1 MIFTQTELK
10 AYFNGKKRYAFY
22 EEANKEANA
31 ILVHANKIYPK
42 DLIDERRPSES
53 EAVLAYRK
61 KIYKSK
67 TKGPIQKILNELMKI
82 RKADDWSIQ
91 HNKDKVPAS
100 IKEGEDPYT
109 YFEVEF
115 PIFQSVTNWVFTVLL
130 KSYITEANSVVLVM
144 PENLNAT
151 GAELFRPFPYWFPT
165 ASVLEFKEGY
175 GAILKSRDKHTY
187 TENGIEFTDG
197 EIFYVI
203 DKNEVEKYVQ
213 ISSLREFERE
223 GDAFKH
229 NLGYLPA
236 FKVGGQFSR
245 AQEGNYLF
253 ESRINAC
260 IDPLDEA
267 AREYSDLQAEVV
279 QHVHSEKWVLET
291 QKCEKCNGHGKTKQG
306 TPAELVVCTQC
317 KGSGNVGTSPY
328 MHMVV
333 KRAKVGEQQWT
344 GDPAGYIKKPTEI
357 VEIQDRRVDKH
368 IYSALAA
375 VGMEFLADVPLNES
389 GKAKE
394 VDRDPIHTFVNSVGE
409 DLVKNMD
416 TIYKISIDMRYQ
428 VVVPDKKTR
437 KELLPK
443 CNVPT
448 KLDILSANY
457 LVEEINKLRTGNVN
471 PLIVIAAEIELANKK
486 FSTNPK
492 LRDRV
497 VAVFE
502 LDPLPGIS
510 DEIKM
515 SRLQNKG
522 ITIEDYIVSCNIH
535 QLVQT
540 AFFQDEQFGT
550 KKLDEQKK
558 IILALAKPKID
569 DAKLK
574 IDIAEQQQDPANPD
588 PAKPDPANPDP
599 KK

>member
-1 MIFTQTELK
+1 MIFSKEELK
-10 AYFNGKKRYAFY
+10 QYFNGKRRYAFY
-22 EEANKEANA
+22 DEATKEATA

-42 DLIDERRPSES
+42 ELIDERRPSES
-53 EAVLAYRK
+53 ESVLNYRK

-67 TKGPIQKILNELMKI
+67 TKAPIQKILNELMKI

-91 HNKDKVPAS
+91 HQKEKVPAA
-100 IKEGEDPYT
+100 IRPGEDPYT

-115 PIFQSVTNWVFTVLL
+115 PIFESVTNWVFTVLL
-130 KSYITEANSVVLVM
+130 KSYITEANSVILVM
-144 PENLNAT
+144 PTNPGAT
-151 GAELFRPFPYWFPT
+151 GAELFKPFPYWFPT
-165 ASVLEFKEGY
+165 DCVLEFKEGY

-187 TENGIEFTDG
+187 VENGTEFTDG
-197 EIFYVI
+197 EIYYVI
-203 DKNEVEKYVQ
+203 DKTEVEKYVQ
-213 ISSLREFERE
+213 TSSKRDFERE
-223 GDAFKH
+223 GAPFTHK
-229 NLGYLPA
+229 LGYLPC

-245 AQEGNYLF
+245 SQEGNYLY

-260 IDPLDEA
+260 VDPLDEA

-291 QKCEKCNGHGKTKQG
+291 QTCQKCGGHGKTKIG
-306 TPAELVVCTQC
+306 SPAEIVVCDQC

-328 MHMVV
+328 MNIVV
-333 KRAKVGEQQWT
+333 KRAKLNEQQWT

-357 VEIQDRRVDKH
+357 VEIQDRRIDKH

-416 TIYKISIDMRYQ
+416 KLYKISTDMRYQ
-428 VVVPDKKTR
+428 VLVPDPKIR

-471 PLIVIAAEIELANKK
+471 PLIIIAAEIELANKK

-510 DEIKM
+510 DDIKM

-522 ITIEDYIVSCNIH
+522 ITIDDYVISCNIH

-540 AFFQDEQFGT
+540 AFLLDEKFGT
-550 KKLDEQKK
+550 LKLDVQRTK
-558 IILALAKPKID
+558 IAELAKPKID

-574 IDIAEQQQDPANPD
+574 IDIAEQQ
-588 PAKPDPANPDP
+588 PDPANPDP
-599 KK
+599 GNPEPKK